1 MKNRSHYTTGLIY
14 GVGANTLWGLLP
26 LYWKFLHKA
35 SAFEILANRGVWSLV
50 FCFILLTFRRE
61 MKSTLAIFRKRNILR
76 MLMLTSVLLGINWG
90 TYIWSVSVDRI
101 VEASL
106 GYYIAPLVNIAF
118 GVFMFHERLRRFQ
131 WVAVILAAAG
141 VVVLTVQFGAVPWI
155 ALVIAFSWG
164 TYTLLKK
171 TLNLGALEGLSIET
185 TLTLPFFLIYL
196 IWIERQGSAQ
206 FGTSVGFTLLLVSAG
221 IVTVVPLLLFNGAA
235 TRLPLSITGLLQY
248 IIPTI
253 MFAIGTLVNH
263 ESMPIGRVIGFAF
276 IWAALTFLGYDLV
289 KSNRNSTESS

>member
-1 MKNRSHYTTGLIY
+1 MVR
-14 GVGANTLWGLLP
+14 
-26 LYWKFLHKA
+26 
-35 SAFEILANRGVWSLV
+35 
-50 FCFILLTFRRE
+50 
-61 MKSTLAIFRKRNILR
+61 MLAI
-76 MLMLTSVLLGINWG
+76 TSVLLAINWG
-90 TYIWSVSVDRI
+90 TYIWAVSVDRI
-101 VEASL
+101 LEASL

-131 WVAVILAAAG
+131 WIAVILAALG
-141 VVVLTVQFGAVPWI
+141 VIVLTIQFGAVPWI

-185 TLTLPFFLIYL
+185 TLTLPFFLFYL
-196 IWIERQGSAQ
+196 LWIEHQGSAQ
-206 FGTSVGFTLLLVSAG
+206 FGKSTGFTILLISAG

-253 MFAIGTLVNH
+253 MFLIGTLVNH
-263 ESMPIGRVIGFAF
+263 ESMPAGRVAGFAF
-276 IWAALTFLGYDLV
+276 IWGALTFLGFDLV
-289 KSNRNSTESS
+289 KSNRNTVASF

>member
-1 MKNRSHYTTGLIY
+1 
-14 GVGANTLWGLLP
+14 
-26 LYWKFLHKA
+26 
-35 SAFEILANRGVWSLV
+35 LANRGIWSLV
-50 FCFILLTFRRE
+50 FCVILLTFRKE
-61 MKSTLAIFRKRNILR
+61 LLKTLAIFRNRKILR
-76 MLMLTSVLLGINWG
+76 ILLLTSVLLGINWG
-90 TYIWSVSVDRI
+90 TYIWAVSVDRI

-131 WVAVILAAAG
+131 WVAVILATSG
-141 VVVLTVQFGAVPWI
+141 VFVLTIEYGSVPWI

-164 TYTLLKK
+164 SYTLLKK

-185 TLTLPFFLIYL
+185 TLTMPVFLIYL
-196 IWIERQGSAQ
+196 IWIEHQGRAQ
-206 FGTSVGFTLLLVSAG
+206 FGSNLGFSLLLVSAG

-253 MFAIGTLVNH
+253 MFIIGTLVNH
-263 ESMPIGRVIGFAF
+263 ESMPVAKICGFAF

-289 KSNRNSTESS
+289 KSNRNTGAES

>member
-1 MKNRSHYTTGLIY
+1 MRS
-14 GVGANTLWGLLP
+14 
-26 LYWKFLHKA
+26 
-35 SAFEILANRGVWSLV
+35 
-50 FCFILLTFRRE
+50 TFA
-61 MKSTLAIFRKRNILR
+61 TFRKRNILK
-76 MLMLTSVLLGINWG
+76 MLLLTSVLLGINWG

-131 WVAVILAAAG
+131 WIAVVLATLGVA
-141 VVVLTVQFGAVPWI
+141 VLTVQFGAVPWI
-155 ALVIAFSWG
+155 ALVISFSWG

-185 TLTLPFFLIYL
+185 TLTLPVFLIYL
-196 IWIERQGSAQ
+196 VWIESQGKAQ
-206 FGTSVGFTLLLVSAG
+206 FGTSVGFTILLVSTG

-253 MFAIGTLVNH
+253 MFIIGTLVNH
-263 ESMPIGRVIGFAF
+263 ESMPVGRVAGFAF
-276 IWAALTFLGYDLV
+276 IWVALTFLGYDLV
-289 KSNRNSTESS
+289 KSSRNTATQP

>member
-1 MKNRSHYTTGLIY
+1 MK
-14 GVGANTLWGLLP
+14 VLL
-26 LYWKFLHKA
+26 
-35 SAFEILANRGVWSLV
+35 
-50 FCFILLTFRRE
+50 
-61 MKSTLAIFRKRNILR
+61 
-76 MLMLTSVLLGINWG
+76 LTSVLLGINWG

-131 WVAVILAAAG
+131 WVAVILATVG
-141 VVVLTVQFGAVPWI
+141 VIVLTIEFGSVPWI

-185 TLTLPFFLIYL
+185 TLTMPVFLIYL
-196 IWIERQGSAQ
+196 IWIEHQGRAQ
-206 FGTSVGFTLLLVSAG
+206 FGSSVGFTLLLVSAG

-253 MFAIGTLVNH
+253 MFIIGTLVNH
-263 ESMPIGRVIGFAF
+263 ESMPVVKVYGFAF

-289 KSNRNSTESS
+289 NSNRNTLAKS

>member
-1 MKNRSHYTTGLIY
+1 M
-14 GVGANTLWGLLP
+14 
-26 LYWKFLHKA
+26 
-35 SAFEILANRGVWSLV
+35 
-50 FCFILLTFRRE
+50 
-61 MKSTLAIFRKRNILR
+61 LAI
-76 MLMLTSVLLGINWG
+76 TSVLLAINWG
-90 TYIWSVSVDRI
+90 TYIWAVSVDRI
-101 VEASL
+101 LEASL

-118 GVFMFHERLRRFQ
+118 GVFLFHERLRRFQ
-131 WVAVILAAAG
+131 WVAVILAALG
-141 VVVLTVQFGAVPWI
+141 VIVLTIEFGSVPWI

-185 TLTLPFFLIYL
+185 TLTLPFFLFYL
-196 IWIERQGSAQ
+196 LWIEHQGSAQ
-206 FGTSVGFTLLLVSAG
+206 FGKSTGFTILLISAG

-253 MFAIGTLVNH
+253 MFLIGTLVNH
-263 ESMPIGRVIGFAF
+263 ESMPTGRVAGFAF

-289 KSNRNSTESS
+289 KTNRTPVASL

>member
-1 MKNRSHYTTGLIY
+1 MK
-14 GVGANTLWGLLP
+14 
-26 LYWKFLHKA
+26 
-35 SAFEILANRGVWSLV
+35 
-50 FCFILLTFRRE
+50 
-61 MKSTLAIFRKRNILR
+61 TLAIFRNRTILKV
-76 MLMLTSVLLGINWG
+76 LLLTSVLLGINWG

-118 GVFMFHERLRRFQ
+118 GVLMFHERLRRFQ
-131 WVAVILAAAG
+131 WAAVILATSG
-141 VVVLTVQFGAVPWI
+141 VLVLTVEFGSVPWI
-155 ALVIAFSWG
+155 ALVIALSWG
-164 TYTLLKK
+164 SYTLLKK

-185 TLTLPFFLIYL
+185 TLTMPVFLIYL
-196 IWIERQGSAQ
+196 LWIGHQGRAQ
-206 FGTSVGFTLLLVSAG
+206 FGSSVSITLLLVSAG

-253 MFAIGTLVNH
+253 MFIIGTFVNH
-263 ESMPIGRVIGFAF
+263 ESMPTGRVVGFAF

-289 KSNRNSTESS
+289 KSNRSNASSL

>member
-1 MKNRSHYTTGLIY
+1 M
-14 GVGANTLWGLLP
+14 
-26 LYWKFLHKA
+26 
-35 SAFEILANRGVWSLV
+35 
-50 FCFILLTFRRE
+50 FCVILLTFRKE
-61 MKSTLAIFRKRNILR
+61 LIKTLATFRNRKILKI
-76 MLMLTSVLLGINWG
+76 LLLTSVLLGVNWG

-118 GVFMFHERLRRFQ
+118 GVLMFHERLRRFQ
-131 WVAVILAAAG
+131 WIAVILATIG
-141 VVVLTVQFGAVPWI
+141 VLVLTIEFGSVPWI

-164 TYTLLKK
+164 SYTLLKK

-185 TLTLPFFLIYL
+185 TLTMPVFLIYL
-196 IWIERQGSAQ
+196 IWIMHQGRAQ
-206 FGTSVGFTLLLVSAG
+206 FGGSIGFSLLLVSAG

-253 MFAIGTLVNH
+253 MFIIGTLVNH
-263 ESMPIGRVIGFAF
+263 ESMPLGRVTGFAF

-289 KSNRNSTESS
+289 KSNRNPTTNS

>member
-1 MKNRSHYTTGLIY
+1 M
-14 GVGANTLWGLLP
+14 
-26 LYWKFLHKA
+26 
-35 SAFEILANRGVWSLV
+35 LV
-50 FCFILLTFRRE
+50 
-61 MKSTLAIFRKRNILR
+61 
-76 MLMLTSVLLGINWG
+76 LTSVLLAINWG

-118 GVFMFHERLRRFQ
+118 GVFTFHERLRRFQ
-131 WVAVILAAAG
+131 WVAVILATIG
-141 VVVLTVQFGAVPWI
+141 VLVLTIQYGAVPWI

-164 TYTLLKK
+164 SYTLLKK

-185 TLTLPFFLIYL
+185 ALTLPVFLVYL
-196 IWIERQGSAQ
+196 IWIERQGRAQ
-206 FGTSVGFTLLLVSAG
+206 LGTSVGFTMLLVSAG

-235 TRLPLSITGLLQY
+235 TRLPLTITGLLQY

-263 ESMPIGRVIGFAF
+263 ESMPVGRVIGFAF
-276 IWAALTFLGYDLV
+276 IWGALTFLGYDLV
-289 KSNRNSTESS
+289 RSNRNKPSLS

>member
-1 MKNRSHYTTGLIY
+1 M
-14 GVGANTLWGLLP
+14 
-26 LYWKFLHKA
+26 HKA

-50 FCFILLTFRRE
+50 FCILLLTFRKE
-61 MKSTLAIFRKRNILR
+61 IKSTLAIFQKRNILK
-76 MLMLTSVLLGINWG
+76 MLMLTSILLGINWG

-118 GVFMFHERLRRFQ
+118 GVFMFHERLRRYQ
-131 WVAVILAAAG
+131 WIAVILAALG
-141 VVVLTVQFGAVPWI
+141 VIVLTVEFGAVPWI

-171 TLNLGALEGLSIET
+171 RLNLGALEGLSIET
-185 TLTLPFFLIYL
+185 TLTLPFFLVYL
-196 IWIERQGSAQ
+196 IWIEHQGTAQ
-206 FGTSVGFTLLLVSAG
+206 FGTDIGITILLVTAG

-253 MFAIGTLVNH
+253 MFVIGTLVNH
-263 ESMPIGRVIGFAF
+263 ESMPAGRVVGFAF

-289 KSNRNSTESS
+289 KSNRNSISQS

>member
-1 MKNRSHYTTGLIY
+1 MR
-14 GVGANTLWGLLP
+14 
-26 LYWKFLHKA
+26 
-35 SAFEILANRGVWSLV
+35 
-50 FCFILLTFRRE
+50 
-61 MKSTLAIFRKRNILR
+61 STLAIFRKRQILK
-76 MLMLTSVLLGINWG
+76 MLALTSILLGINWG

-118 GVFMFHERLRRFQ
+118 GVLMFHERLRRFQ
-131 WVAVILAAAG
+131 WVAVVLAALG
-141 VVVLTVQFGAVPWI
+141 VVVLTIQFGAVPWI

-196 IWIERQGSAQ
+196 MWIEHQGTAQ
-206 FGTSVGFTLLLVSAG
+206 FGSSIGFTLLLISAG

-263 ESMPIGRVIGFAF
+263 ESMPVGRVVGFAF

-289 KSNRNSTESS
+289 KSNRNPTTRP

>member
-1 MKNRSHYTTGLIY
+1 M
-14 GVGANTLWGLLP
+14 V
-26 LYWKFLHKA
+26 
-35 SAFEILANRGVWSLV
+35 
-50 FCFILLTFRRE
+50 
-61 MKSTLAIFRKRNILR
+61 
-76 MLMLTSVLLGINWG
+76 TSVLLGINWG

-131 WVAVILAAAG
+131 WVAVILAAIG
-141 VVVLTVQFGAVPWI
+141 VLVLTIQFGAIPWI

-164 TYTLLKK
+164 SYTLLKK

-185 TLTLPFFLIYL
+185 TLTLPVFLVYL
-196 IWIERQGSAQ
+196 LWIEHQGSAQ

-235 TRLPLSITGLLQY
+235 TRLPLTITGLLQY

-263 ESMPIGRVIGFAF
+263 ESMPMGRVTGFAF

-289 KSNRNSTESS
+289 KSNRNSASLS

>member
-1 MKNRSHYTTGLIY
+1 M
-14 GVGANTLWGLLP
+14 
-26 LYWKFLHKA
+26 
-35 SAFEILANRGVWSLV
+35 V
-50 FCFILLTFRRE
+50 FCFILLTFRKEIR
-61 MKSTLAIFRKRNILR
+61 STLAIFRKRNILKI
-76 MLMLTSVLLGINWG
+76 LVLTSILLGINWG

-118 GVFMFHERLRRFQ
+118 GVLMFHERLRRFQ
-131 WVAVILAAAG
+131 WVAVILAALG
-141 VVVLTVQFGAVPWI
+141 VMVLTIQFGAVPWI

-185 TLTLPFFLIYL
+185 TLTLPVFLVYL
-196 IWIERQGSAQ
+196 FWIERQGTAQ
-206 FGTSVGFTLLLVSAG
+206 LGTSVGFTLLLVSAG

-263 ESMPIGRVIGFAF
+263 ESMPVGRVVGFAF

-289 KSNRNSTESS
+289 KTNRNSPAQF